1 MVNSKPLT
9 ELLTYLFI
17 ILVCNIK
24 IRKEFKSLKKTI
36 KEKQNF
42 AKLAVNLTMFFQSVL
57 VKNLNL
63 QFFSTTIVQI
73 YFYNNTQIGV
83 SPKTAELNDD
93 SFWYFQ
99 MNAHQF
105 FAHTH
110 TLTVG

>member
-63 QFFSTTIVQI
+63 QFFSTIVQI
-73 YFYNNTQIGV
+73 YFYNTQIGV
-83 SPKTAELNDD
+83 SPKTAELNDDD